1 MSASP
6 DAHVEKKNWKQES
19 YRYLRQ
25 YRTTPLTSN
34 GSSPF
39 IHIRNQNQIS
49 VSFKN
54 HWQPHRWNSERAR
67 YNHKLIRTH
76 IVAYFKNHW
85 PFHWF
90 QILKGKMK
98 LEYKNF
104 PWDLWGVKIVLHN
117 NKTKKWR
124 LSTIKNPMSLRKL
137 NEDFCC
143 HVPWKNMEGEK
154 EEEDIINT
162 NSDTEV
168 PPSPIRAYKNG
179 FYSQFVSN
187 CWHKNTKPY
196 YHIILY
202 SLL

>member
-1 MSASP
+1 MSYDFFLAGEGVSFLSLLTAPLVWNTKGLIIQLTSILYCIQPPFWITVYYHSNITPSIKCSSGFFNKPILSAST
-6 DAHVEKKNWKQES
+6 DAHVEKKLETEF

-25 YRTTPLTSN
+25 YLNTPLPSN

-39 IHIRNQNQIS
+39 IHVRNQNQIP

-54 HWQPHRWNSERAR
+54 YGQPHRWNSERAR
-67 YNHKLIRTH
+67 YIYKLIRTH

-104 PWDLWGVKIVLHN
+104 LGDLRSVKIVLYN

-124 LSTIKNPMSLRKL
+124 LSTI
-137 NEDFCC
+137 
-143 HVPWKNMEGEK
+143 
-154 EEEDIINT
+154 
-162 NSDTEV
+162 
-168 PPSPIRAYKNG
+168 
-179 FYSQFVSN
+179 
-187 CWHKNTKPY
+187 
-196 YHIILY
+196 
-202 SLL
+202 